1 MPSSRS
7 FSARRITTGSIS
19 IGAGTVPPSL
29 PTPVPP
35 ARVSSDAPEVPGL
48 IVHVPVEMLPPGDGG
63 GRLGRDDVPAGC
75 PSGLCGGGRL
85 GLLEEVVEATELV
98 GSFGLRLG
106 TEGRD
111 LVVPS
116 SALAALL
123 VVSATAEL
131 VPFTPGCGGLRRG
144 GVISPAGANFRG
156 ANTCRGGESTRSVV
170 AAVPSTALNS
180 FSSRSKL
187 PAGSCS
193 SQAFCKKKLAR
204 ASASSAGELGSSI
217 RVFDASARRRRLPC
231 LCRSKQTTN
240 TPHRNVAGQWRQ
252 AACQVDTRNANG
264 PNCEMFGCLKAV
276 DRGT

>member
-1 MPSSRS
+1 M
-7 FSARRITTGSIS
+7 
-19 IGAGTVPPSL
+19 
-29 PTPVPP
+29 
-35 ARVSSDAPEVPGL
+35 
-48 IVHVPVEMLPPGDGG
+48 
-63 GRLGRDDVPAGC
+63 
-75 PSGLCGGGRL
+75 
-85 GLLEEVVEATELV
+85 LEEVVEATELV

-123 VVSATAEL
+123 VVSATDEL

-156 ANTCRGGESTRSVV
+156 ANTCRGDESTRSAV
-170 AAVPSTALNS
+170 AAVPSTALSS

-217 RVFDASARRRRLPC
+217 RVLDASARRRRLPC

-240 TPHRNVAGQWRQ
+240 TPHCNIAGQWRQ
-252 AACQVDTRNANG
+252 PGPGHAQRQRPELFDPNPSKGDLRRVRHSPEIRQSTSSGFSAVQLYSLYSLYYPDTA
-264 PNCEMFGCLKAV
+264 
-276 DRGT
+276 